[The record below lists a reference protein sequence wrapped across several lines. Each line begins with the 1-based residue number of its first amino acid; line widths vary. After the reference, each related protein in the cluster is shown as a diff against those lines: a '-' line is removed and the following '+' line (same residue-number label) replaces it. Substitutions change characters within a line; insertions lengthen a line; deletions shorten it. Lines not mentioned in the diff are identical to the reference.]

1 MAVGICEGET
11 ATAGEV
17 TATGGGETGAATEV
31 IGACV
36 VGAAVWTG
44 TLAGRW
50 ARVAGG
56 AMTGACVG
64 IGAAGGGAAAA
75 GGAAGKLGTGAD
87 GAGDGGA

>member
-1 MAVGICEGET
+1 MAIGICEGET

-50 ARVAGG
+50 ARLAGG
-56 AMTGACVG
+56 ATTGACVG
-64 IGAAGGGAAAA
+64 IGGAAA

>member
-36 VGAAVWTG
+36 VGATVWTG

-64 IGAAGGGAAAA
+64 IGAAGG
-75 GGAAGKLGTGAD
+75 AAGKLGTAAD